1 MICVYFAP
9 AVRTSNKSIRVLP
22 WHNVPMAKIHGYY
35 LQTHIRNL
43 KIATHSSFALEP
55 ASVGERR
62 RHQHES
68 SNSMNK
74 SAILSHKWRSKYIQ
88 VIDIRCLPACYTN
101 VQVFCTLVAIRYRM
115 EKFSFIFTTHFE
127 IRREKN
133 TTNKHWRWK
142 DIERECVRIL
152 LLPYAAHTRWKY
164 AFILKWRA
172 AKKWETLR
180 NTYTKFGKVYQI
192 LMHEYKNGKN
202 MKIVNI
208 LTQ

>member
-1 MICVYFAP
+1 MFILRLLFEHRINRFACCRDTMCQWQKYMVIICK
-9 AVRTSNKSIRVLP
+9 RISETWR
-22 WHNVPMAKIHGYY
+22 
-35 LQTHIRNL
+35 LQH
-43 KIATHSSFALEP
+43 HSSFALEP

-101 VQVFCTLVAIRYRM
+101 VQVICTLVAIRYRM

-152 LLPYAAHTRWKY
+152 LLPYAAHTHTHTHTLEICFYFEITGRKKMRNASKHIHEICQSLSNINAWIQKWKKY
-164 AFILKWRA
+164 
-172 AKKWETLR
+172 EDC
-180 NTYTKFGKVYQI
+180 
-192 LMHEYKNGKN
+192 
-202 MKIVNI
+202 
-208 LTQ
+208 